1 MDVIGLKEHEFL
13 IPVDTQVTIGN
24 AVYEKAM
31 FICRLLTIQEI
42 KHIDKWTGVINDIMH
57 EGKELDLEDDWFF
70 IARGIVDNQKLV
82 VEEEV
87 FHRCFIGTV
96 GIDTSVDMNTIEAGV
111 ISQIGQA
118 ILRRSLDLYI
128 SFADYVEKFQ
138 DQKQSYFDMMKSL
151 LCRYQNETMENLDG
165 MPIDKLLRRFAMLRA
180 AFPKETELVS
190 KDADDVD

>member
-1 MDVIGLKEHEFL
+1 
-13 IPVDTQVTIGN
+13 
-24 AVYEKAM
+24 
-31 FICRLLTIQEI
+31 
-42 KHIDKWTGVINDIMH
+42 MH

-70 IARGIVDNQKLV
+70 IERGIVDNQKLV

-87 FHRCFIGTV
+87 FYRCFIGTV

-138 DQKQSYFDMMKSL
+138 DQK
-151 LCRYQNETMENLDG
+151 
-165 MPIDKLLRRFAMLRA
+165 
-180 AFPKETELVS
+180 
-190 KDADDVD
+190 